1 MVTREV
7 PGSGA
12 MVFVIEHDERER
24 ESVRKA
30 IERTGCAVVP
40 IADVDSAVILLK
52 NHAAC
57 DLIVLS
63 ATAMDNDPASFDRL
77 QAAAAQ
83 PPPPIILYGVNAETR
98 VVLHCLTKGAADFV
112 AKPAGEDEL
121 IQAVQTLVEHDSLR
135 ADASDSDAIRADRPV
150 GGWIE
155 LTSNSRLE
163 QFRRLQRFSDALFS
177 SNLPQNVCEDLKL
190 AVEEV
195 GRNAV
200 EWGNHFDPDKQ
211 VQVSYCFFDDR
222 VIIKVEDEG
231 EGFAHSALP
240 DPTRDPVKTMQL
252 RVEAGKRPG
261 GYGVYLIQKLV
272 DETIYNEKG
281 NVVLLIKYLPEMK
294 NRQIVEEAKGYS

>member
-1 MVTREV
+1 
-7 PGSGA
+7 

-30 IERTGCAVVP
+30 IERTGCMVVP
-40 IADVDSAVILLK
+40 LADVEAAISLLA

-77 QAAAAQ
+77 QSAAEQ

-98 VVLHCLTKGAADFV
+98 VVLHCLNKGAADFV

-121 IQAVQTLVEHDSLR
+121 IQAVQSLVEHDCLR
-135 ADASDSDAIRADRPV
+135 ADASDSDAIRAARPV

-155 LTSNSRLE
+155 LTANSQLE

-177 SNLPQNVCEDLKL
+177 SSLPKNVCEDLKM

-200 EWGNHFDPDKQ
+200 EWGNQFDPDKQ

-222 VIIKVEDEG
+222 VVIKVEDEG

-240 DPTRDPVKTMQL
+240 DPTRDPVRTMQQ
-252 RVEAGKRPG
+252 RVDAGKRPG
-261 GYGVYLIQKLV
+261 GYGVFLIHKLV

-281 NVVLLIKYLPEMK
+281 NVVLLIKYLPDSEK
-294 NRQIVEEAKGYS
+294 REIVQETKRYF